1 LLQGRTALE
10 AIILRSDN
18 TATDMIFNLA
28 GADNIRKFI
37 AAAGLR
43 KTRVPD
49 NTRIFSE

>member
-1 LLQGRTALE
+1 M
-10 AIILRSDN
+10 ILRSDN

-28 GADNIRKFI
+28 GADNIRKLI

-43 KTRVPD
+43 KMRVPD